1 MRFFDRSTLAFLA
14 VSLALVACGG
24 SHHEAEAPKAPATD
38 VASGDGSSVPDPT
51 PTTTQVVSNPP
62 ASETAKA
69 STRADG
75 SDIIP
80 PFPSA
85 GGKKAAASAP
95 AKPVKKAGKK
105 KVAVTE

>member
-1 MRFFDRSTLAFLA
+1 MRFFDRSTLAFFGL
-14 VSLALVACGG
+14 SLALVACGG
-24 SHHEAEAPKAPATD
+24 SHREAEAPKAPATD

-51 PTTTQVVSNPP
+51 PTTTQVVTSNPP

-69 STRADG
+69 STKADG

-85 GGKKAAASAP
+85 GGKKPAAP
-95 AKPVKKAGKK
+95 ARASKKSGKK
-105 KVAVTE
+105 KVAATE